1 MQWAFVRSYSLG
13 KNAPAFA
20 IRKCPPI
27 ARPAPESA
35 VKCKYPENR
44 FVSGAELYVGYLLL
58 TANVVRGRREGVY
71 VARGLP

>member
-1 MQWAFVRSYSLG
+1 MQWAFVRSTALEKMLPHSQFGSVRRLQY
-13 KNAPAFA
+13 
-20 IRKCPPI
+20 
-27 ARPAPESA
+27 A